1 MTNRPLDPVEIEA
14 LKKIAS
20 AIKSGSRCDW
30 LGGFLFWTDVKRN
43 VDAML
48 RAGTNDGEDIVE
60 ELTDEYAKGRPW
72 VMCRDIDSEE
82 WRGPF
87 KLIAVKRH
95 ESKFAVTKALET
107 GSEVVNAFVFARP
120 LTQEEKARYSK

>member
-1 MTNRPLDPVEIEA
+1 MTNRPLEREETEA

-20 AIKSGSRCDW
+20 GLRHARADW
-30 LGGFLFWTDVKRN
+30 LGGSMMYRDAGRN

-48 RAGTNDGEDIVE
+48 QTGTNDGEDAVE
-60 ELTDEYAKGRPW
+60 ELTDEDAKGRPW

-87 KLIAVKRH
+87 KLIAVKH
-95 ESKFAVTKALET
+95 SESKFAVTKVLEN
-107 GSEVVNAFVFARP
+107 GNEVVNAFAFARP
-120 LTQEEKARYSK
+120 LTTEEKARYSK